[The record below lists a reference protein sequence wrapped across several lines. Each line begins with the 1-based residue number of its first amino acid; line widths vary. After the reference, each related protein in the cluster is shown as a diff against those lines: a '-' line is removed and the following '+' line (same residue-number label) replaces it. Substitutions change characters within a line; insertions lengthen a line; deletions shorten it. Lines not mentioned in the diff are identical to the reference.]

1 MLIAKENKLVD
12 NSNATQQNKQ
22 TFVPLDDKS
31 DTSYETDHGDEMLDQ
46 DLDPDQV
53 AELENNFGRRK

>member
-1 MLIAKENKLVD
+1 MD
-12 NSNATQQNKQ
+12 NSNATHQNKQ
-22 TFVPLDDKS
+22 TFVPIDDKS

-53 AELENNFGRRK
+53 DELGNNFGRRK